1 MQRLAGEDF
10 KVNST
15 QQLRHVLF
23 EMLGLAPQK
32 KTKTGYSTDA
42 QSLERLRGRHPIIE
56 TLLAY
61 REVEKL
67 RSTYGTGLLSEVAP
81 DGRIHARF
89 NQTVARTG
97 RLSSDQPNLHNIPV
111 RSPLGRQFREAFV
124 PGEGCELLVA
134 DYDQIELRV
143 IAHLAEDPGLIEAF
157 RTGVDIHSA
166 TAQRVFGVDAA
177 GVTPAMRSRAKMIS
191 YGLAYGME
199 AYGLSQRLAI
209 PVEEAAAIL
218 NQYFIAFPNVK
229 AYMNRTVA
237 DARAKGYTETLF
249 GRRRYLPE
257 LGSSNYQVRQAAER
271 QAMNAGIQGLAA
283 DIFKVALVRLDRAL
297 SDGGSA
303 SRIVLAGPRRDPDR
317 ERAGGVRRGRRPDRG
332 RRCDPPPS
340 CAVPLAVHVARGPS
354 WAAAKD
360 GGGSGAED
368 IDDHEDRPPTSEL
381 AGAGSDGRS
390 ERPARQAG
398 IRSSV
403 AACRLRE
410 RAREGCRRA
419 CHTIPN
425 CWRPSHLPSSPALLS
440 EESDQP
446 DVRHD
451 PCTTPRP
458 PTIPTL
464 RHLRCRWGRTS
475 RSDHR
480 GRPRRD
486 LSLEEAIDGT
496 IVEFDDG
503 DIVKGTVVKVDK
515 DEVLLDIGFKS
526 EGVIPARELSIRH
539 DLDPHE
545 VVELGEEIEA
555 LVLQKEDKEGRLIL
569 SKKRAQYERAWGD
582 IERIKESSGVVKGPV
597 IEVVKGGLILDIGLR
612 GFLPASLV
620 ELRRVRDLQP
630 YIGRVLEAKIIELD
644 KNRNNVVL
652 SRRAWLEETQREQR
666 GEFLVNLK
674 PGEVRKGVVSS
685 VVNFGAFVD
694 LGGMDGLVHVSEL
707 SWKHVDHPSSVVA
720 VGDEVTVQVL
730 DVDLD
735 KERISL
741 SLKATQVDPWQEF
754 ATNHRVGELVYGRI
768 TKLVPFG
775 AFVQVGDG
783 IEGLVHIS
791 EMAAHHVDLPEQVV
805 TPGEELWVK
814 IIDID
819 LQRRRISLSIKQAAE
834 GGIVAEEYQEAFG
847 EHAYDEQGNY
857 IGVRLL
863 DRVHARDGGPGGVG
877 RLPARA
883 TGVRGFRSRR
893 AGGRRS

>member
-1 MQRLAGEDF
+1 MSVTTA
-10 KVNST
+10 
-15 QQLRHVLF
+15 
-23 EMLGLAPQK
+23 AP
-32 KTKTGYSTDA
+32 S
-42 QSLERLRGRHPIIE
+42 E
-56 TLLAY
+56 T
-61 REVEKL
+61 
-67 RSTYGTGLLSEVAP
+67 P
-81 DGRIHARF
+81 D
-89 NQTVARTG
+89 
-97 RLSSDQPNLHNIPV
+97 D
-111 RSPLGRQFREAFV
+111 
-124 PGEGCELLVA
+124 
-134 DYDQIELRV
+134 
-143 IAHLAEDPGLIEAF
+143 
-157 RTGVDIHSA
+157 
-166 TAQRVFGVDAA
+166 
-177 GVTPAMRSRAKMIS
+177 
-191 YGLAYGME
+191 
-199 AYGLSQRLAI
+199 
-209 PVEEAAAIL
+209 
-218 NQYFIAFPNVK
+218 
-229 AYMNRTVA
+229 
-237 DARAKGYTETLF
+237 
-249 GRRRYLPE
+249 
-257 LGSSNYQVRQAAER
+257 
-271 QAMNAGIQGLAA
+271 
-283 DIFKVALVRLDRAL
+283 
-297 SDGGSA
+297 
-303 SRIVLAGPRRDPDR
+303 
-317 ERAGGVRRGRRPDRG
+317 
-332 RRCDPPPS
+332 
-340 CAVPLAVHVARGPS
+340 
-354 WAAAKD
+354 
-360 GGGSGAED
+360 
-368 IDDHEDRPPTSEL
+368 
-381 AGAGSDGRS
+381 
-390 ERPARQAG
+390 
-398 IRSSV
+398 
-403 AACRLRE
+403 
-410 RAREGCRRA
+410 
-419 CHTIPN
+419 
-425 CWRPSHLPSSPALLS
+425 
-440 EESDQP
+440 
-446 DVRHD
+446 
-451 PCTTPRP
+451 
-458 PTIPTL
+458 
-464 RHLRCRWGRTS
+464 TS
-475 RSDHR
+475 RFGTFDAM
-480 GRPRRD
+480 GTYIPAQITEDD
-486 LSLEEAIDGT
+486 LGGMSFEEAIDGT

-503 DIVKGTVVKVDK
+503 DIVKGTVVKVDR

-545 VVELGEEIEA
+545 IVSVGDQIEA

-834 GGIVAEEYQEAFG
+834 GGVVAEEYQEAFG

-857 IGVRLL
+857 IGSY
-863 DRVHARDGGPGGVG
+863 DYTTEFTPESESQAAWAEFTAAAAAQAEADAAAGIATAAPAVG
-877 RLPARA
+877 EAPAAEAPVAEVPVA
-883 TGVRGFRSRR
+883 TEVTAEVPAEAPVAEAPVAEAPVADAAPEAAVVEAPVDAPAEPAAAAEDAPVSAELVAEPAPVEVPAEAAASEVPAE
-893 AGGRRS
+893 AGE